1 MKKIALCACFA
12 AVSLLAGCVKD
23 MPSPQPGGDAD
34 KVVGLNV
41 PASFDWKTTKSVD
54 CNFSAAHPS
63 RVFVATERDAEPFA
77 SFVAGGGA
85 DAVAL
90 DVPAA
95 LRTLYVSYETET
107 GVSRP
112 EAVSVA
118 NSAAVYSL
126 GANGKLYDGLEDGD
140 KNTTKGNVIHMP
152 SDGWGTLLF
161 EDLWPAYGDYDFND
175 FVVNYKV
182 QLHMEGR
189 KNKVVAMHIGVQVKA
204 VGGSLPYDLC
214 LQLKG
219 VEGDD
224 IDDIESNLSDFK
236 NTDNAKLVLLN
247 EDEDEDEP
255 AVFRFEN
262 IRNNPIRV
270 PGSTYINTEK
280 GYEMSDGQFIEAS
293 FIVYFDDEIS
303 AKKLAF
309 DQFDFFVTRNRQS
322 DGRLIEIHMG
332 GFEPTRG
339 AMSDYKA
346 LKAECSNTDKAD
358 GYYYSNDRLVWAINV
373 PHDIRHA
380 YEKVDFLKAYPDMA
394 RWAESGGRLAQD
406 WYMHGVDEYLVK
418 GK

>member
-1 MKKIALCACFA
+1 MKKIALCAGFA

-118 NSAAVYSL
+118 NAAAVYSL

-175 FVVNYKV
+175 LVVNYKA
-182 QLHMEGR
+182 QLYMQN
-189 KNKVVAMHIGVQVKA
+189 KNKVFAMLIGVRVKA
-204 VGGSLPYDLC
+204 VGGSIPYDLC
-214 LQLKG
+214 LSMKG
-219 VEGDD
+219 VKGGE
-224 IDDIESNLSDFK
+224 IDEITPVDK
-236 NTDNAKLVLLN
+236 ANAADADLVALN
-247 EDEDEDEP
+247 SENRVGEP
-255 AVFRFEN
+255 ALLRFEN
-262 IRNNPIRV
+262 IRRNPNQQ
-270 PGSTYINTEK
+270 PGAAYVNTEA
-280 GYEMSDGQFIEAS
+280 GYEMTEEQLVSAS
-293 FIVYFDDEIS
+293 FLVYFRNSIAIENV
-303 AKKLAF
+303 AF
-309 DQFDFFVTRNRQS
+309 DMFDFFVTRNRQS

-332 GFEPTRG
+332 GFEPTPD
-339 AMSDYKA
+339 ALSDYKA
-346 LKAECSNTDKAD
+346 LKAACTHTDKAD

-394 RWAESGGRLAQD
+394 RWAESGGKLAQD

>member
-1 MKKIALCACFA
+1 MKKIALCAGFA

-23 MPSPQPGGDAD
+23 MPSLQPGGDAD

-95 LRTLYVSYETET
+95 MQTLYVSYETET

-118 NSAAVYSL
+118 NAAAVYSL

-175 FVVNYKV
+175 LVVNYKA
-182 QLHMEGR
+182 QLYMQN
-189 KNKVVAMHIGVQVKA
+189 KNKVFAMLIGVRVKA
-204 VGGSLPYDLC
+204 VGGSIPYDLC
-214 LQLKG
+214 LSMKG
-219 VEGDD
+219 VKGGE
-224 IDDIESNLSDFK
+224 IDEI
-236 NTDNAKLVLLN
+236 TLVDKAHAADADLVALN
-247 EDEDEDEP
+247 SENRVGEP
-255 AVFRFEN
+255 ALLRFEN
-262 IRNNPIRV
+262 IRRNPNQQ
-270 PGSTYINTEK
+270 PGAAYVNTEA
-280 GYEMSDGQFIEAS
+280 GYEMTEEQLVSALSLFFSAIRLPS
-293 FIVYFDDEIS
+293 RTWLSTCSIS
-303 AKKLAF
+303 LWPLFLAPPPPP
-309 DQFDFFVTRNRQS
+309 VGRPPHRNPY
-322 DGRLIEIHMG
+322 GRIRTHS
-332 GFEPTRG
+332 R
-339 AMSDYKA
+339 
-346 LKAECSNTDKAD
+346 
-358 GYYYSNDRLVWAINV
+358 RLVRLQG
-373 PHDIRHA
+373 P
-380 YEKVDFLKAYPDMA
+380 
-394 RWAESGGRLAQD
+394 ESHLHPYRQGGRLLLFERPAGLGD
-406 WYMHGVDEYLVK
+406 
-418 GK
+418 